1 MNLMLEDIL
10 DSIDD
15 PVYVLN
21 NKGGFIF
28 ANKALIK
35 VTGYSRR
42 ELLGFNAIELVK
54 DGVIDHSVTKTVL
67 KSRNKVIGCQ
77 HVTKKNSLVNSLMIT
92 SSPIFDAKGD
102 VEYLVGVLKNISEIN
117 EIYREAVLKKEVSVF
132 KHKDYEDNQIVVK
145 DIIAESS
152 EMRKLLDMVAKLA
165 SFDTSLLILGES
177 GTGKEVIASFVH
189 SVSPRAEKR
198 MIKINC
204 ASLPEN
210 LLETE
215 LFGYEKGSF
224 TGASDKG
231 KIGLI
236 EMAHNGTLFLDE
248 IDSLPILLQAKILR
262 AIETK
267 MIKRIGS
274 VKEKHIDFRL
284 ITATNADLNEL
295 VKEKKFRQDLYFRL
309 NVVPVKIP
317 ALRERPYDIIPLAIY
332 FLKQYCSKYNKN
344 KQFSKKVFDSLIAYD
359 WPGNVRELKNFVERM
374 VVMSLTSVIELTD
387 VPKGI
392 LEDFSIKEND
402 TAFIS
407 KDMDYE
413 TGKNETNYLFDI
425 ENNSYKELMAR
436 YEEELI
442 KHALLKYKSTYK
454 AAEILGINQ
463 STVFRKK
470 KKYEK

>member
-1 MNLMLEDIL
+1 MLEDIL

>member
-1 MNLMLEDIL
+1 MLEDIL

-28 ANKALIK
+28 ANKALIE

-42 ELLGFNAIELVK
+42 ELLEFNAIELVK

-77 HVTKKNSLVNSLMIT
+77 HVKKKNSLVNSLMIT

-102 VEYLVGVLKNISEIN
+102 VKYLVGVLKNISEIN
-117 EIYREAVLKKEVSVF
+117 EIYREAVLKNEVSVF
-132 KHKDYEDNQIVVK
+132 KHKDYEDNQTVVK

-152 EMRKLLDMVAKLA
+152 EMKKLLDMVAKLA
-165 SFDTSLLILGES
+165 SYDTSLLILGES

-189 SVSPRAEKR
+189 NVSPRSEKT

-274 VKEKHIDFRL
+274 VKEKYIDFRL

-332 FLKQYCSKYNKN
+332 FLKYYCSKYNKN
-344 KQFSKKVFDSLIAYD
+344 KQFSKKVFDSLIEYE

-407 KDMDYE
+407 KDMDYD
-413 TGKNETNYLFDI
+413 TGKNDTNYLFDI

-454 AAEILGINQ
+454 TAEILGINQ

-470 KKYEK
+470 KKYEEQ

>member
-1 MNLMLEDIL
+1 
-10 DSIDD
+10 
-15 PVYVLN
+15 
-21 NKGGFIF
+21 
-28 ANKALIK
+28 
-35 VTGYSRR
+35 
-42 ELLGFNAIELVK
+42 
-54 DGVIDHSVTKTVL
+54 
-67 KSRNKVIGCQ
+67 
-77 HVTKKNSLVNSLMIT
+77 
-92 SSPIFDAKGD
+92 
-102 VEYLVGVLKNISEIN
+102 
-117 EIYREAVLKKEVSVF
+117 
-132 KHKDYEDNQIVVK
+132 
-145 DIIAESS
+145 
-152 EMRKLLDMVAKLA
+152 
-165 SFDTSLLILGES
+165 
-177 GTGKEVIASFVH
+177 
-189 SVSPRAEKR
+189 

-317 ALRERPYDIIPLAIY
+317 ALRERPYDIIPLAVY
-332 FLKQYCSKYNKN
+332 FLKYYCSEYNKN

-407 KDMDYE
+407 EDMDYE
-413 TGKNETNYLFDI
+413 TGKNDTNYLFDI
-425 ENNSYKELMAR
+425 ENNSYKELMAI

-442 KHALLKYKSTYK
+442 KHALFKYKSTYK
-454 AAEILGINQ
+454 AAKILGINQ

-470 KKYEK
+470 KKYEKQ

>member
-1 MNLMLEDIL
+1 MIKEAMDLIEDIGAH
-10 DSIDD
+10 S
-15 PVYVLN
+15 PQPE
-21 NKGGFIF
+21 
-28 ANKALIK
+28 K
-35 VTGYSRR
+35 V
-42 ELLGFNAIELVK
+42 
-54 DGVIDHSVTKTVL
+54 
-67 KSRNKVIGCQ
+67 
-77 HVTKKNSLVNSLMIT
+77 
-92 SSPIFDAKGD
+92 
-102 VEYLVGVLKNISEIN
+102 ISEISSN
-117 EIYREAVLKKEVSVF
+117 NNNVLIS
-132 KHKDYEDNQIVVK
+132 DYETWTNSITINSFLTAYPNTE
-145 DIIAESS
+145 III
-152 EMRKLLDMVAKLA
+152 VAKKPTYKDAGHALA
-165 SFDTSLLILGES
+165 KGAIEYIDINNLDALALIVNNLISHIRSEKEIKKTLMKNYSLVSNNQEYQKMLYFCEKAATTNANVLLIGES
-177 GTGKEVIASFVH
+177 GTGKEVAAKYIHLCSQRNTKPFVAVNCSSF
-189 SVSPRAEKR
+189 SDT
-198 MIKINC
+198 
-204 ASLPEN
+204 
-210 LLETE
+210 LLESE
-215 LFGYEKGSF
+215 LFGYDQGAF
-224 TGASDKG
+224 TGANKSR
-231 KIGLI
+231 IGRFEI
-236 EMAHNGTLFLDE
+236 ANKGTLFLDE

-317 ALRERPYDIIPLAIY
+317 ALRERPYDIIPLAVY
-332 FLKQYCSKYNKN
+332 FLKYYCSEYNKN

-407 KDMDYE
+407 EDMDYE
-413 TGKNETNYLFDI
+413 TGKNDTNYLFDI
-425 ENNSYKELMAR
+425 ENNSYKELMAI

-442 KHALLKYKSTYK
+442 KHALFKYKSTYK
-454 AAEILGINQ
+454 AAKILGINQ

-470 KKYEK
+470 KKYEKQ

>member
-28 ANKALIK
+28 ANKALIE

-413 TGKNETNYLFDI
+413 TGKNDTNYLFDI

-436 YEEELI
+436 YEEALI